1 MVWSYLAKI
10 LSTLL
15 LAIANIVVIRN
26 KAIFWN
32 TTYWNWFC
40 QWSRCFS
47 SLSLTN
53 LLCSRLKMSTLMPD
67 KQKKANDNPPSPL
80 DSGSASLLPPSAGAE
95 YWWLPAPP
103 PTWRLS
109 ESVKAPKT
117 FHPTWLALS
126 SSKSESQSSYKRK
139 MFIRLR
145 DNYLGEI
152 NRECH
157 IESEI
162 GHGIQYYTQWTD

>member
-1 MVWSYLAKI
+1 MSEFQHCYYCISKHNLLKLVLPVV
-10 LSTLL
+10 TLL
-15 LAIANIVVIRN
+15 
-26 KAIFWN
+26 F
-32 TTYWNWFC
+32 
-40 QWSRCFS
+40 FS
-47 SLSLTN
+47 LVDKSPMLPPTN
-53 LLCSRLKMSTLMPD
+53 VNSEVKSDAWQT
-67 KQKKANDNPPSPL
+67 KKANGHPPSPL

-126 SSKSESQSSYKRK
+126 SSKSESQSSYKRQ
-139 MFIRLR
+139 MFIRLW
-145 DNYLGEI
+145 DYYSVEI

>member
-1 MVWSYLAKI
+1 MSEFQHCYYCISKHYLLK
-10 LSTLL
+10 LVLPVVTLL
-15 LAIANIVVIRN
+15 FFSLVDKSPMLPPKNHF
-26 KAIFWN
+26 K
-32 TTYWNWFC
+32 C
-40 QWSRCFS
+40 QLWS
-47 SLSLTN
+47 
-53 LLCSRLKMSTLMPD
+53 LMPNE
-67 KQKKANDNPPSPL
+67 QKKANGYPPSPL

-103 PTWRLS
+103 PTWRVS

-126 SSKSESQSSYKRK
+126 SSKSESQSSYKRQ
-139 MFIRLR
+139 MFIRLW
-145 DNYLGEI
+145 DYHSVEI
-152 NRECH
+152 KRGCH